1 MNSLPGIPEELRIKI
16 LSLLDAVALARCSM
30 TCKSI
35 CETIKNSSS
44 LAYTIQLHLNG
55 LKDTRL
61 SAPHA
66 DLLEH
71 VLRHRQAWLSLEFGE
86 PVTLELPYDG
96 YGIRLVGAAFAYSDR
111 EHVAQIISL
120 PTSSNIEKCSFQNAR
135 PGTLVLAFTMDP
147 TQDMIALLYDDDT
160 QPAQSD
166 NRSLRIHTR
175 TMSTD
180 ISHPLAHNSCLMMT
194 LYPSV
199 VYGNRPEQPSLYV
212 AHNIL
217 AFTFFDPLIRWWR
230 VMIWDWT
237 TSHLILDSS
246 LAVDPLLP
254 PVRYGHQFGLIDH
267 TYCSFTSPDDSG
279 SIRLYKFIRPS
290 GVTTPA
296 IHLATLH
303 LPPISTGISIMGI
316 SAQAGPVMAQATLHI
331 PLVVNDADRLHV
343 FTLTG
348 FLCATSRA
356 MRSRTDSGA
365 GLPLDIPWME
375 WGPRN
380 TRIIYPAYKTT
391 ARWYNRC
398 VHGQRVVQ
406 APRTTQPDP
415 SVEVLDFSRAA
426 VLAAQGILPRPPLSP
441 MNPPGVLVPSSS
453 IRHPYFRGDV
463 ETHLPFVSWT
473 RELSKQYGNILV
485 NEECIIGVQV
495 DCAIPPQ
502 PKELEKPS
510 GLYLAT
516 FSERMAIPTTLLS
529 LPSSLRGAHTH
540 IYASQP
546 QL

>member
-30 TCKSI
+30 TCKSV
-35 CETIKNSSS
+35 CETIKNSSL

-55 LKDTRL
+55 LKDARL

-71 VLRHRQAWLSLEFGE
+71 LLRHRQAWLSLEFGE
-86 PVTLELPYDG
+86 LVTLELPYDG
-96 YGIRLVGAAFAYSDR
+96 YGIRLVGAAFAYTNR
-111 EHVAQIISL
+111 EHIAQIISL

-135 PGTLVLAFTMDP
+135 TGTLVLAFTMDP

-166 NRSLRIHTR
+166 DRSLRIHTR

-194 LYPSV
+194 IYPSV
-199 VYGNRPEQPSLYV
+199 VYV
-212 AHNIL
+212 
-217 AFTFFDPLIRWWR
+217 RWWR

-267 TYCSFTSPDDSG
+267 TYCFFSSLVDSG
-279 SIRLYKFIRPS
+279 SIQLYKFIRPS

-343 FTLTG
+343 FTLTYREDAEG
-348 FLCATSRA
+348 PPSSISTNVFVHQRVF
-356 MRSRTDSGA
+356 MRYIARYAGSGA
-365 GLPLDIPWME
+365 GVALDVPWME
-375 WGPRN
+375 WGPQN

-426 VLAAQGILPRPPLSP
+426 VLAAQGVLPRPPLSA
-441 MNPPGVLVPSSS
+441 MNPPGVLVPSSITI

-485 NEECIIGVQV
+485 NEECIIGVQ
-495 DCAIPPQ
+495 I
-502 PKELEKPS
+502 ELE
-510 GLYLAT
+510 LAT
-516 FSERMAIPTTLLS
+516 IVLD
-529 LPSSLRGAHTH
+529 
-540 IYASQP
+540 IYTIE
-546 QL
+546 